1 MCVFVLVYCCC
12 IRFHLRQSLQ
22 DYWSAVPSFH
32 KSTTDASTRDRAYY
46 STTVLLVETIV
57 SLFLHAACADAV
69 GSKSRTELL
78 YSETLLL
85 YPINHPG
92 FSIWFACRRGHAS
105 VRCVTY
111 SGNT

>member
-57 SLFLHAACADAV
+57 SLFLHTC
-69 GSKSRTELL
+69 GMRRRS
-78 YSETLLL
+78 
-85 YPINHPG
+85 G
-92 FSIWFACRRGHAS
+92 FKVKNRAT
-105 VRCVTY
+105 VQ
-111 SGNT
+111 